1 MPPPLN
7 RSSMPAFKHLRT
19 VSSEDVAIGN
29 SILAEIWAFLQPSCP
44 KPDLIFARQHASASA
59 WLRQNSISIRYDSY
73 RKWSVHVKRSVI
85 LHEVLHIL
93 GMQHLGF
100 ALDDLA
106 HILRPQ
112 IWGLESEASYRQHLL
127 DNLEKRLGH
136 RLLPSARQQDALP
149 SDISEETVREV
160 GKIELL

>member
-1 MPPPLN
+1 
-7 RSSMPAFKHLRT
+7 MPAFKHLRT
-19 VSSEDVAIGN
+19 VNSEDVAFGN
-29 SILAEIWAFLQPSCP
+29 MILAEIWVFLQPSRP
-44 KPDLIFARQHASASA
+44 KPTLIFARQHASASA

-112 IWGLESEASYRQHLL
+112 IWGLESEESYGQHLL

-136 RLLPSARQQDALP
+136 RLLSDVGQQEASP
-149 SDISEETVREV
+149 SDISPETVREV
-160 GKIELL
+160 GRIELL

>member
-1 MPPPLN
+1 
-7 RSSMPAFKHLRT
+7 MPAFKHLRT
-19 VSSEDVAIGN
+19 VSSEDVAVGN
-29 SILAEIWAFLQPSCP
+29 SILDEIWAFLRPSHP
-44 KPDLIFARQHASASA
+44 KPTLIFARQHASASA

-73 RKWSVHVKRSVI
+73 SKWSVHVKRSVI

-112 IWGLESEASYRQHLL
+112 IWGLESEESYRQHLL

-136 RLLPSARQQDALP
+136 RLLLDARTQEASP
-149 SDISEETVREV
+149 GDISEETVREV

>member
-1 MPPPLN
+1 MPPHLN
-7 RSSMPAFKHLRT
+7 RSNMPAFKHLRT
-19 VSSEDVAIGN
+19 VNSEEVAVGN
-29 SILAEIWAFLQPSCP
+29 SILTEIWAFLQPSRP
-44 KPDLIFARQHASASA
+44 KPTLIFARQHASASA

-112 IWGLESEASYRQHLL
+112 IWGLESEESYRRNLL

-136 RLLPSARQQDALP
+136 RLLPDASQREASPSAIYP
-149 SDISEETVREV
+149 EPVKEV